1 MYVPPGET
9 VHRIDVPDALAE
21 KAHRRPRLSPS
32 AQAAASKAVRE
43 AASVEPNVNAVSET
57 APPAKPVQMVGVPTS
72 VSGPSPRA
80 TRRTRRPRR

>member
-21 KAHRRPRLSPS
+21 KTHRRPRLSPS

-43 AASVEPNVNAVSET
+43 AASV
-57 APPAKPVQMVGVPTS
+57 
-72 VSGPSPRA
+72 
-80 TRRTRRPRR
+80 